1 MIIKVVSQSRKHTL
15 THAEVS
21 VIISMHEVL
30 QSVVDFGLR
39 VGDEIDRL
47 VHLMVWLLYC
57 VVRVVVIVWWRWG
70 VATLR
75 DDSEGT

>member
-1 MIIKVVSQSRKHTL
+1 MLIHSVSHPLKHILTYAKVGIIIGVY
-15 THAEVS
+15 
-21 VIISMHEVL
+21 EVL